1 VRACFL
7 FSIVTQGILRAR
19 WIQAGRIIHG
29 ISVLGIEMNE
39 PKRAEPW
46 LRGTRAE
53 VPAVQR
59 AVLHSL
65 QLAEE
70 DLTRW
75 CADLTAEQLNARPA
89 GMASAAFHIRH
100 IARSIDRLLT
110 YSEGRPL
117 TEVQMASLRAEMSPD
132 AKPENVFAELRNA
145 LELAGNRVRAL
156 VGADLEAT
164 RIVGRRALPTTLGGL
179 LIHVAEHTQ
188 RHVGQAITTAKV
200 VRAARSR

>member
-1 VRACFL
+1 
-7 FSIVTQGILRAR
+7 
-19 WIQAGRIIHG
+19 
-29 ISVLGIEMNE
+29 MNE

-75 CADLTAEQLNARPA
+75 CADLTTEELNARPA

-110 YSEGRPL
+110 YSEGG
-117 TEVQMASLRAEMSPD
+117 S
-132 AKPENVFAELRNA
+132 
-145 LELAGNRVRAL
+145 
-156 VGADLEAT
+156 
-164 RIVGRRALPTTLGGL
+164 
-179 LIHVAEHTQ
+179 
-188 RHVGQAITTAKV
+188 
-200 VRAARSR
+200 